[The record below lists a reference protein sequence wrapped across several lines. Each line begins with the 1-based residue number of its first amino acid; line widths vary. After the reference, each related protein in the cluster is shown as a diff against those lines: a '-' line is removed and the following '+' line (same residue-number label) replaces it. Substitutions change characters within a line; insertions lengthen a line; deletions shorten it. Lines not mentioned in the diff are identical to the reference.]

1 MKFDDVTGD
10 GRLWAVKYEG
20 QSENILT
27 LTFRDW
33 YDIDYLEAFFREN
46 IADMESW
53 FHVTDLDMAIYDT
66 IQDAHSLQC
75 LILDISPEADL
86 DKLFRPLDNC
96 RASEMHL
103 GKEKAKGR
111 SGSGHPSWLRLYAL
125 KLEPGAYLITGG
137 SIKLTKTMAERKHT
151 LNELM
156 KLEMV
161 RNYLIDNGA
170 FDVEGIRDVQE
181 YE

>member
-33 YDIDYLEAFFREN
+33 YDIDYLENFFRDN
-46 IADMESW
+46 MADMESW
-53 FHVTDLDMAIYDT
+53 FHITDLDTAIYDT

-86 DKLFRPLDNC
+86 DKMFRPLDNC
-96 RASEMHL
+96 RSSEMHL

-111 SGSGHPSWLRLYAL
+111 FGHGHTSWLRLYAL

-151 LNELM
+151 LKELM

-170 FDVEGIRDVQE
+170 FDVEGIKDIS
-181 YE
+181 